1 MVQVSFDTGNKS
13 LKSLRFVPM
22 VQSYG
27 LYTLEG
33 EEKAG
38 LLEYMRSIS
47 PKVEIDDDG
56 YVTKRDTE

>member
-1 MVQVSFDTGNKS
+1 
-13 LKSLRFVPM
+13 M

-27 LYTLEG
+27 VYTLEG

-38 LLEYMRSIS
+38 LLEYMRSLS